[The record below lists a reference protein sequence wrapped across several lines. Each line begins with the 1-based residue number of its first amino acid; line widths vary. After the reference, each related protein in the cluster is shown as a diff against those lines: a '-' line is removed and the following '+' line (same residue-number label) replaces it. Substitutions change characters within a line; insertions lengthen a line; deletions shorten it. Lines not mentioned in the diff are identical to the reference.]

1 MCTERRC
8 AGFTL
13 VELIVAIVIV
23 GISIAAVASVFV
35 VTTQHSADPM
45 ARQQAQLIAEAY
57 LDEILLKRFWDP
69 DTNTVCPPAEG
80 ARSDYDNVCDYHS
93 GGPQAAADQ
102 FGNVIAGYTV
112 QVTVVRDNLFNLN
125 SLGNGPAGNEIRLLR
140 VDVAVTGPNNVVAEL
155 SGYRT
160 NYECN
165 APADPGCKPL

>member
-1 MCTERRC
+1 MCTERRH

-57 LDEILLKRFWDP
+57 LDEILLQRFWDP
-69 DTNTVCPPAEG
+69 DTNSVCPAPEASRT
-80 ARSDYDNVCDYHS
+80 AYDNVCDYHT
-93 GGPQAAADQ
+93 GVAQPAADQ
-102 FGNVIAGYTV
+102 FGNAIAGYSVLVAVVPDGTV
-112 QVTVVRDNLFNLN
+112 SLN
-125 SLGNGPAGNEIRLLR
+125 GLANGPAANEIRVMR
-140 VDVAVTGPNNVVAEL
+140 VDVAVTGPDNAVAQL

-165 APADPGCKPL
+165 VSTDPGCKP

>member
-1 MCTERRC
+1 MCTEPRRRC

-23 GISIAAVASVFV
+23 GIAIAAVTSVFV

-57 LDEILLKRFWDP
+57 LDEILLQRFWDP
-69 DTNTVCPPAEG
+69 DTNTVCPAPEAT
-80 ARSDYDNVCDYHS
+80 RSAYDNVCDYHNAAAQ
-93 GGPQAAADQ
+93 PAADQ
-102 FGNVIAGYTV
+102 FGNLIAGYTV
-112 QVTVVRDNLFNLN
+112 LVTVTRDGTVTLN
-125 SLGNGPAGNEIRLLR
+125 GLDNGPAIRVMR
-140 VDVAVTGPNNVVAEL
+140 VDVAVTGPDNTVMQL

-165 APADPGCKPL
+165 AAADAGCKAP